1 MTITPLETDAVV
13 GGIDTHQD
21 LHWAAVVDHTGHV
34 LGTEAFSTTRSG
46 YRAMLVWLRS
56 KGDVCRVGVESTGSY
71 GAGITRHL
79 ALAGIPGI
87 PVLEVTR
94 PDLNSRRRQGKD
106 DSIDAVSAAHAALWG
121 QRVQVAKDRD
131 GAVEAL
137 RMLRTTRRSAVKARR
152 ATLQLLHNT
161 IVAAPDEIRDQVR
174 NMTRMQRLRT
184 CASWRPDVID
194 YRDPATSA
202 KIALKALAR
211 RILMLN
217 DEIAD
222 LDRLIEPLVEELASA
237 LLALPCIGVESAGEF
252 LVTAGDNPSRL
263 RSEASFAML
272 CGASHLRVVRED
284 YPSSAQPR
292 RRPPSQFS
300 AAHGGRLAY
309 AHRRAH
315 ASLRGASSPRGAV
328 EEGDH
333 ALPET
338 VRGPRGVSYL
348 GQAEPVSVYGLLRR
362 STSASARRPG
372 PMRFMTRLR
381 PTRASPS
388 VRGAVV
394 KAVSPA

>member
-1 MTITPLETDAVV
+1 MPITPLEPGAVV

-46 YRAMLVWLRS
+46 YRAMLAWLRS
-56 KGDVCRVGVESTGSY
+56 KGDVRRVGVESTGSY

-79 ALAGIPGI
+79 ALAGIP
-87 PVLEVTR
+87 VLEVTR
-94 PDLNSRRRQGKD
+94 PDLESRRRQGKD
-106 DSIDAVSAAHAALWG
+106 DLIDAVAAAHAALWG

-137 RMLRTTRRSAVKARR
+137 RTLRTTRRNAVKARR

-161 IVAAPDEIRDQVR
+161 IVAAADEVRDQVR

-184 CASWRPDVID
+184 CASWRPDVIG
-194 YRDPATSA
+194 YRDPATAA

-237 LLALPCIGVESAGEF
+237 LLALPCVGVESAGEF

-263 RSEASFAML
+263 GSEASFAML
-272 CGASHLRVVRED
+272 CGASPL
-284 YPSSAQPR
+284 P
-292 RRPPSQFS
+292 
-300 AAHGGRLAY
+300 
-309 AHRRAH
+309 
-315 ASLRGASSPRGAV
+315 ASSGKTTRHRLNRG
-328 EEGDH
+328 GDRQANSGLH
-333 ALPET
+333 M
-338 VRGPRGVSYL
+338 VVVSRMRIDERTKAY
-348 GQAEPVSVYGLLRR
+348 V
-362 STSASARRPG
+362 ARRLREG
-372 PMRFMTRLR
+372 LSKREIMRCLKRYVAREVFRTLVK
-381 PTRASPS
+381 PSP
-388 VRGAVV
+388 
-394 KAVSPA
+394 